1 MPVNRGRA
9 TRNLVHARDSLSGV
23 TAMEGPRMKDIRA
36 LRERAKELRCLYA
49 VDAVVTDRGQVPARA
64 FLRVLREMP
73 AGWQHPETTG
83 ACIDYLGRHYVGPG
97 YSADGRIVSEP
108 VQLWGVAMGQISVSD
123 HGEEAMRSETPFLA
137 EESELLRRIASRLGE
152 YLEWKHTELLGE
164 RSAARRNHWAWRERF
179 AAALADRIDA
189 ARFGVARL
197 FLGGSTARG
206 HAGPGSD
213 IDLYVV
219 FDGSDDQRR
228 DLATWLEGWSL
239 CLGEVALQQTGQ
251 PFPDGILNVHWME
264 REPDMRQR
272 LELHELS
279 LRGSGSP

>member
-1 MPVNRGRA
+1 
-9 TRNLVHARDSLSGV
+9 
-23 TAMEGPRMKDIRA
+23 
-36 LRERAKELRCLYA
+36 
-49 VDAVVTDRGQVPARA
+49 
-64 FLRVLREMP
+64 MP

-97 YSADGRIVSEP
+97 YSADGRIISEP
-108 VQLWGVAMGQISVSD
+108 VQLWGVAVGQVSVSD

-179 AAALADRIDA
+179 ATALADRMDA

-197 FLGGSTARG
+197 FLGGSTAHG

-251 PFPDGILNVHWME
+251 PFPDGILNVKWLE

>member
-1 MPVNRGRA
+1 
-9 TRNLVHARDSLSGV
+9 
-23 TAMEGPRMKDIRA
+23 MKDVQA
-36 LRERAKELRCLYA
+36 LQERAKELRCLYA
-49 VDAVVTDRGQVPARA
+49 VDAVVSDRAQTPAQA
-64 FLRVLREMP
+64 FLRVLREIP
-73 AGWQHPETTG
+73 AGWQRPETTG
-83 ACIDYLGRHYVGPG
+83 ASIDYLGRHYVGPG
-97 YSADGRIVSEP
+97 FSADGRRLSEP
-108 VQLWGVAMGQISVSD
+108 VLLWDVAVGQIEVSD
-123 HGEEAMRSETPFLA
+123 HGEEAMHSERPFLP

-164 RSAARRNHWAWRERF
+164 RSAARKNHWAWRERF

-189 ARFGVARL
+189 ERFGVARL

-219 FDGSDDQRR
+219 FHGSDAQRR
-228 DLATWLEGWSL
+228 DLSAWLEGWSL

-251 PFPDGILNVHWME
+251 PFPEGILNVRWLD

-272 LELHELS
+272 LELHELA
-279 LRGSGSP
+279 LRASRTG